1 VEDRTDETT
10 GTVVACRLR
19 DKGRQKVTVTTLC
32 GSVEVLRKRWMSA
45 FGAGCQV
52 PLDGWLG
59 IADEVITPG
68 VMALVCLLNRAAT
81 SFEHAADCLHSAT
94 NIRVGKEKLRQLC
107 IASGKAMQ
115 KAIAKGE
122 LQPDWTAKECLVEV
136 PASAKPSV
144 PVLRIEVASSS
155 KPISTAVTKILSRLY
170 VGCDGVKVPL
180 ITQTEKRARRDK
192 VLAKRRALKQAGR
205 KLASLPSLPPG
216 ADQAYKE
223 FKLSVFY
230 SQDHSKRLVS
240 ITSGDHEAI
249 GRIMKRDASRL
260 KLKEADEALG
270 LYDGGPWIDNQ
281 IRKQQLPL
289 TDKCLDFYHLKD
301 NLQKTR
307 REIFADEGAGLTW
320 AREVAETFR
329 TQGFTAGF
337 DLLVTFRKTVKG
349 TRKHTAINR
358 LIEYISDRRALISYP
373 EFQAAGRDIGSGPT
387 EAQCK
392 CETLRL
398 KGHGRRWQ
406 RESAEAISTI
416 EAVHQS
422 RLTEIFWNLQTA

>member
-1 VEDRTDETT
+1 MEDRTDETT

-45 FGAGCQV
+45 LGAGCHV

-122 LQPDWTAKECLVEV
+122 LQPDWTAKECLVEA
-136 PASAKPSV
+136 P
-144 PVLRIEVASSS
+144 SSS
-155 KPISTAVTKILSRLY
+155 PALTKHITRIY

-180 ITQTEKRARRDK
+180 ITQAEK
-192 VLAKRRALKQAGR
+192 AKRREGVIARRRMLRNSGR
-205 KLASLPSLPPG
+205 TLARLPSLPSG
-216 ADQAYKE
+216 ADQGYKE

-230 SQDHSKRLVS
+230 SQDHSKRVVS

-281 IRKQQLPL
+281 IQKQQLPL

-301 NLQKTR
+301 NIQKTR
-307 REIFADEGAGLTW
+307 REIFADEGASLTW

-349 TRKHTAINR
+349 TRKRTAINR

-406 RESAEAISTI
+406 RANAEAISII

-422 RLTEIFWNLQTA
+422 RLTEIFWNLLTA